1 MSKFSQFQNNVFADF
16 YFERLGLRNAKQQL
30 IVDMRRSNKIDPDCP
45 SCKKGVEVYY
55 ATPNQEYWYEPGI
68 YGNYEKQLQLVNGRA
83 HFKKGNFGI
92 WWDGEEKWT
101 IGLEGNKG
109 TNTGCAC
116 ITRDVF
122 CLHSV
127 KEMDWELYWGDTGD
141 WEKARKDLAIRIST
155 KRGKNIFHGY
165 NNLEY
170 VIEYF

>member
-1 MSKFSQFQNNVFADF
+1 
-16 YFERLGLRNAKQQL
+16 
-30 IVDMRRSNKIDPDCP
+30 MRRSNKIDPDCP

-109 TNTGCAC
+109 SNMGCAC

-141 WEKARKDLAIRIST
+141 WEKARKDLGIRISSR
-155 KRGKNIFHGY
+155 RGKDNIENIFHGY
-165 NNLEY
+165 NILEY
-170 VIEYF
+170 MVEYF